1 MPVSGV
7 IVMCEA
13 GAAGTVRRRIEARP
27 NAEVREISGDSL
39 IVVTDTATL
48 DEDTRTVEWLGKVPG
63 VLSTHVTFV
72 NIEDVAGDDQSGEAK

>member
-7 IVMCEA
+7 IVVCEA
-13 GAAGTVRRRIEARP
+13 GAAGSVRSRIETHP
-27 NAEVREISGDSL
+27 SAEVREVSGHSL

-48 DEDTRTVEWLGKVPG
+48 EEDTRTVEWLGTVPG

-72 NIEDVAGDDQSGEAK
+72 NIEDVARADQSGEAK